1 MTGINNLLKSKGN
14 DLNSQNFN
22 SNSIKNSS
30 GKSVVVIGGGV
41 SGLASSLELCKH
53 GYKTIILE
61 KQNFI
66 GGLATSIPYRGYNLD
81 IGPHFM
87 ALPKESEI
95 TDEILDLMG
104 TEKTIKLPDDIFSNF
119 YKTNFNGRLYTG
131 YPSLME
137 VIFKTT
143 RRFLVLSL
151 WDFFIAKCKNIFI
164 KSKYDN
170 AEKYLIST
178 YGNFLYKIWF
188 KPYLYYKYPGTE
200 PPLDQVMKKF
210 PTLTLLKIL
219 QSMKKPQKKLEKHN
233 DEKEEDNLICYF
245 KGGMGT
251 LINRVQE
258 EIQKYGG
265 EINLGVD
272 IKSIEHAGTSKTI
285 IFNKNDKQEKIN
297 ADMIVYCIPLN
308 IALQWFD
315 DGTKRIIQSTKK
327 TNSYNTIILFLLID
341 TPRLYDSW
349 VVNFYDTD
357 LSFFRIAQQ
366 NFLSESVAPKG
377 KSLLSV
383 EIKSSEQDPL
393 WNMDDDSIFT
403 RVKSDLEKIKILN
416 GQKIDGFK
424 ILKFKNLA
432 RNYELNKDFSTK
444 PLNEFINSFENEYP
458 VGTES
463 DSGLLAGSTEQ
474 SPQKIAYGAGMYMAF
489 FKAKNLLRN
498 IEIKKGKQ

>member
-1 MTGINNLLKSKGN
+1 M
-14 DLNSQNFN
+14 NSQNIN
-22 SNSIKNSS
+22 EHSIKNSS
-30 GKSVVVIGGGV
+30 VKSVVVIGGGI

-53 GYKTIILE
+53 GYKTIMLE
-61 KQNFI
+61 KQNFA
-66 GGLATSIPYRGYNLD
+66 GGLATSIPYKGYNLD

-95 TDEILDLMG
+95 TENILDLMG
-104 TEKTIKLPDDIFSNF
+104 TDNTIKLPNDIFSKF
-119 YKTNFNGRLYTG
+119 YKTNFNGRLYSG
-131 YPSLME
+131 YPSLIE

-151 WDFFIAKCKNIFI
+151 WDFFIAKCKNIF
-164 KSKYDN
+164 SKGKYEN

-188 KPYLYYKYPGTE
+188 KPYLSRKYPGIE
-200 PPLDQVMKKF
+200 PPLDQVLKKF
-210 PTLTLLKIL
+210 PPLTFSKIL
-219 QSMKKPQKKLEKHN
+219 RSMKKPEKQLEKHSE
-233 DEKEEDNLICYF
+233 EKEDDNLICYF

-251 LINRVQE
+251 LVNRIQE

-272 IKSIEHAGTSKTI
+272 IKSIEHIGDTKTVV
-285 IFNKNDKQEKIN
+285 FNKNDKQEKIK
-297 ADMIVYCIPLN
+297 ADMIVYCLPLH
-308 IALQWFD
+308 ISLQWFE
-315 DGTKRIIQSTKK
+315 DGIKRITQSTRK
-327 TNSYNTIILFLLID
+327 TNSFNTIILFLLID

-366 NFLSESVAPKG
+366 NFLSESVTPKG

-393 WNMDDDSIFT
+393 WNMNDDLLFS
-403 RVKSDLEKIKILN
+403 RVKSDLEKIKILK
-416 GQKIDGFK
+416 GEKIDGFK

-432 RNYELNKDFSTK
+432 RNFELNKNFSTK
-444 PLNEFINSFENEYP
+444 PLNEFIDSFKNEYP

-463 DSGLLAGSTEQ
+463 DSGLLAGSTEK
-474 SPQKIAYGAGMYMAF
+474 SPQTITYGAGMYMAF
-489 FKAKNLLRN
+489 VKAKNLLRN
-498 IEIKKGKQ
+498 IELKEGK

>member
-1 MTGINNLLKSKGN
+1 LTGTNNILESERNDMNSKN
-14 DLNSQNFN
+14 IRE
-22 SNSIKNSS
+22 NSIKNTS
-30 GKSVVVIGGGV
+30 GKTVVVIGGGL
-41 SGLASSLELCKH
+41 SGLASSLELCKQ
-53 GYKTIILE
+53 GYKTIMLE
-61 KQNFI
+61 KQNFA
-66 GGLATSIPYRGYNLD
+66 GGLATSIPYKGYNLD

-87 ALPKESEI
+87 ALPRESEI
-95 TDEILDLMG
+95 TNEILDLMG
-104 TEKTIKLPDDIFSNF
+104 TDNTIKLPDDIFSKF

-131 YPSLME
+131 YPPLIE

-143 RRFLVLSL
+143 KRFLVLSL
-151 WDFFIAKCKNIFI
+151 WDFFIAKCRNCF
-164 KSKYDN
+164 SKGNYDN

-188 KPYLYYKYPGTE
+188 KPYLYRKYPGKE

-210 PTLTLLKIL
+210 PPLTFSKIL
-219 QSMKKPQKKLEKHN
+219 RSMKKSEKKSEIQSV
-233 DEKEEDNLICYF
+233 EKEESNLICYF

-251 LINRVQE
+251 LIHRVQE
-258 EIQKYGG
+258 EIQERGG
-265 EINLGVD
+265 EIKLGVD
-272 IKSIEHAGTSKTI
+272 IKSIEHKGDSKTI

-297 ADMIVYCIPLN
+297 ADMIVYCMPLN

-315 DGTKRIIQSTKK
+315 GGTKRITQSTK
-327 TNSYNTIILFLLID
+327 TNSLNTIIIFLLID

-349 VVNFYDTD
+349 VVNFYDTN

-377 KSLLSV
+377 KSALSV
-383 EIKSSEQDPL
+383 EIKSYEQDPL
-393 WNMDDDSIFT
+393 WNMNDDSIFS

-416 GQKIDGFK
+416 GEKIDGFK

-444 PLNEFINSFENEYP
+444 PLDEFINSFENEYP

-474 SPQKIAYGAGMYMAF
+474 SPQTITYGAGMYMAF
-489 FKAKNLLRN
+489 VKAKNLLRN
-498 IEIKKGKQ
+498 IELKGKP

>member
-1 MTGINNLLKSKGN
+1 LTGTDNILESKQN
-14 DLNSQNFN
+14 DMNSQNIAEP
-22 SNSIKNSS
+22 STKKSS
-30 GKSVVVIGGGV
+30 GKSVVVIGGGL
-41 SGLASSLELCKH
+41 SGLASCLELCKQ
-53 GYKTIILE
+53 GYKTFMLE
-61 KQNFI
+61 KQNFA
-66 GGLATSIPYRGYNLD
+66 GGLATSIPYEGYNLD

-104 TEKTIKLPDDIFSNF
+104 SEKTIKLPDDIFSKF
-119 YKTNFNGRLYTG
+119 YKTNFNGRLYSG
-131 YPSLME
+131 YPSLIE

-151 WDFFIAKCKNIFI
+151 WDFFIAKCKNII
-164 KSKYDN
+164 TKGKHDN

-178 YGNFLYKIWF
+178 YGKFLYKIWF
-188 KPYLYYKYPGTE
+188 KPYLYRKYPGIE

-210 PTLTLLKIL
+210 PPLTFTKIL
-219 QSMKKPQKKLEKHN
+219 RSTKKSEKKLEKHD

-251 LINRVQE
+251 LINTVQE
-258 EIQKYGG
+258 EILKHGG

-272 IKSIEHAGTSKTI
+272 IKSIEHKGDTKTI
-285 IFNKNDKQEKIN
+285 IFSKNDKQEKIN
-297 ADMIVYCIPLN
+297 ADKIVYCLPLN
-308 IALQWFD
+308 IAIQWFE
-315 DGTKRIIQSTKK
+315 GGAKRVMQSPKK

-341 TPRLYDSW
+341 TPKLYDSW

-366 NFLSESVAPKG
+366 NFLTETVAPKG

-393 WNMDDDSIFT
+393 WKMNDNSLFS

-416 GQKIDGFK
+416 GEKIDGFK

-432 RNYELNKDFSTK
+432 RNYELNKDFSSK

-474 SPQKIAYGAGMYMAF
+474 SPQTITYGAGMYMAF
-489 FKAKNLLRN
+489 VKAKNLIRN
-498 IEIKKGKQ
+498 IELPKGK